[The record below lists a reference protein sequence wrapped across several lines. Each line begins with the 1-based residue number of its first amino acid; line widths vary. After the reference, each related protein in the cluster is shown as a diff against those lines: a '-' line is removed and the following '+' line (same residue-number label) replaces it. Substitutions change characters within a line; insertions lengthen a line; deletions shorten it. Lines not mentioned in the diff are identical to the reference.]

1 MSPSPLLLLVAAA
14 SSPPLSI
21 EGILLSQ
28 GLSGVVILGLG
39 LYANATIKA
48 GRERE
53 RRLEDDNRR
62 LYQLMAE
69 QFMPALT
76 KATDAVTGYT
86 VLMTEMKKREEISA
100 AVEASRKA
108 RHEA

>member
-1 MSPSPLLLLVAAA
+1 MTPSLLAYVVAAT
-14 SSPPLSI
+14 PLTV
-21 EGILLSQ
+21 EGILLSL
-28 GLSGVVILGLG
+28 GLPGVVILGLG
-39 LYANATIKA
+39 IYANSTIKA

-69 QFMPALT
+69 QMMPALT

-86 VLMTEMKKREEISA
+86 VLMTEMRKREEISA
-100 AVEASRKA
+100 AVDAARKV
-108 RHEA
+108 RNDQ